1 MDDERIFGITRLKLS
16 QFFQTQR
23 YFFTVALR
31 KDGQGQRVLFITTIT
46 PLPAQINASTFL
58 NLSEN
63 IQIASF
69 LSQLRSFTI
78 KYVRF

>member
-31 KDGQGQRVLFITTIT
+31 KDGQGQRVLFYYYNNTTPSPNQCFNISKFKRKYTNSIIFITT
-46 PLPAQINASTFL
+46 
-58 NLSEN
+58 
-63 IQIASF
+63 
-69 LSQLRSFTI
+69 
-78 KYVRF
+78 